1 MVLVN
6 ISSLAGTI
14 SLKMHILIVSNE
26 SRLKRDGIDHFD
38 QFGHKKGPKR
48 ARQAILRQNIPIF
61 IILFKHRHVTPRW
74 KSFGLRIKK
83 KYFYAYFDLLGPKK
97 GQKGAKMQFLV
108 LGPKIWWG
116 LTPAEGL

>member
-61 IILFKHRHVTPRW
+61 IILFKHRYVTPRW

-97 GQKGAKMQFLV
+97 AKK
-108 LGPKIWWG
+108 GPKCNFWFWDRKYG
-116 LTPAEGL
+116 GV